1 MVFQADT
8 TAWIILRSL
17 YLLKKMAYIEKLL
30 IILLKTDW
38 EYNRDMLKRLS
49 ILTLL
54 SVSLVFSARSSSA
67 QTLDPGTTPHQIFM
81 GILYVTTP
89 PEWLGP
95 DGGLIPAVAVDPQSP
110 NIVYA
115 GTWGAGVFRS
125 TDGGSTWREVSRG
138 LGNRYINA
146 LGIDP
151 DNPSV
156 LYAGTYQG
164 KLYKTI
170 DAGQSWF
177 LSSNGI
183 QEQAIVYS
191 IAVNPASP
199 NIVYIATRGVSN
211 NDAAPWSGVIYK
223 TEDSGAT
230 WQPVLSDLAGDS
242 QQDWAYDLAINPN
255 STNIIYAAT
264 HQHGPYRST
273 NSGRDWSSITHGITN
288 YSTRAIVVDP
298 QSGFPSTLY
307 TGVWTKSG
315 VFKSTDGGKTWS
327 LKSSGISGAN
337 IYQMDIDP
345 FQTNILYAATYNM
358 GIMESRDGGSTWTL
372 SGLQDDPIGTVVV
385 NPVDSQVVY
394 GATAGDG
401 LFISKDRGES
411 WTHSQTGLQ
420 ATNVTGMVVQPD
432 NPATLYAGL
441 KGGGVAKSSDSGSTW
456 SEMNTNLGDKFIN
469 ALVPNPAGSTLFAL
483 TNSAGIY
490 RCDISAGNC
499 WVRSEIYGPAPAGPV
514 QASSAFTRREELLG
528 QFYDP
533 GNPEPAAA
541 PNASSAPLLSMT
553 FAPSNPA
560 IAYLGMQEAGLY
572 KSTDGGT
579 SWGPVGLLPLSVWGL
594 TVQPDDPN
602 QVYAATSQVGVV
614 KASMDGGA
622 TWTDLALPGLTV
634 YSVKLTPNGDALLA
648 GTDNGLYRYTPQG
661 WTPDGLSGQTVMS
674 IAYPPGIPGVILTGT
689 TTGAFVSRDNG
700 TTWTPGPAELNGL
713 TIQGISFDPVN
724 PSQVY
729 FSTTAHGILRAGVA
743 Y

>member
-1 MVFQADT
+1 MIPLGVQE
-8 TAWIILRSL
+8 RS
-17 YLLKKMAYIEKLL
+17 
-30 IILLKTDW
+30 
-38 EYNRDMLKRLS
+38 
-49 ILTLL
+49 
-54 SVSLVFSARSSSA
+54 V
-67 QTLDPGTTPHQIFM
+67 
-81 GILYVTTP
+81 GI
-89 PEWLGP
+89 
-95 DGGLIPAVAVDPQSP
+95 
-110 NIVYA
+110 
-115 GTWGAGVFRS
+115 
-125 TDGGSTWREVSRG
+125 
-138 LGNRYINA
+138 
-146 LGIDP
+146 
-151 DNPSV
+151 
-156 LYAGTYQG
+156 
-164 KLYKTI
+164 
-170 DAGQSWF
+170 
-177 LSSNGI
+177 
-183 QEQAIVYS
+183 
-191 IAVNPASP
+191 
-199 NIVYIATRGVSN
+199 
-211 NDAAPWSGVIYK
+211 
-223 TEDSGAT
+223 
-230 WQPVLSDLAGDS
+230 
-242 QQDWAYDLAINPN
+242 
-255 STNIIYAAT
+255 
-264 HQHGPYRST
+264 RST
-273 NSGRDWSSITHGITN
+273 NSGRDWSSITNGITN

-315 VFKSTDGGKTWS
+315 VFKSSDGGKTWS

-385 NPVDSQVVY
+385 NPVNSQVVY

-420 ATNVTGMVVQPD
+420 ATNVSGMVVQPD
-432 NPATLYAGL
+432 SPATLYAGL

-469 ALVPNPAGSTLFAL
+469 ALVLNPAGSTLFAL

-514 QASSAFTRREELLG
+514 QASDAFTRREELLG

-533 GNPEPAAA
+533 GSPEPEAA
-541 PNASSAPLLSMT
+541 PNASSAPLLSMA

-572 KSTDGGT
+572 KSTDGGM
-579 SWGPVGLLPLSVWGL
+579 SWGPVGLSPLSVWGL
-594 TVQPDDPN
+594 TVQPNDPN
-602 QVYAATSQVGVV
+602 QVYAATSQAGVV

-622 TWTDLALPGLTV
+622 TWADLALPGLTV

-661 WTPDGLSGQTVMS
+661 WTPDGLSGQTIMS
-674 IAYPPGIPGVILTGT
+674 IAYPPGILGVILAGT

-700 TTWTPGPAELNGL
+700 ATWTPGPAELSGL
-713 TIQGISFDPVN
+713 TVQGISFDPVN

-729 FSTTAHGILRAGVA
+729 FSTTAHGILRAGIA